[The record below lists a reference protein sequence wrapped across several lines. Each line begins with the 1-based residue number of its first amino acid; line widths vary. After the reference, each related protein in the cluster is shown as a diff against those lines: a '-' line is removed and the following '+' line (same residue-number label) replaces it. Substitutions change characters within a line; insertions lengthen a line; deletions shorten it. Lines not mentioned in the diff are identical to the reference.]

1 VGVED
6 REDDTDGVG
15 EEMGKLG
22 IVDSAPEVILI
33 DRSRYS
39 PNFTRQLFFTAW

>member
-15 EEMGKLG
+15 EEIGKLG
-22 IVDSAPEVILI
+22 IVDSAPEVV
-33 DRSRYS
+33 
-39 PNFTRQLFFTAW
+39 